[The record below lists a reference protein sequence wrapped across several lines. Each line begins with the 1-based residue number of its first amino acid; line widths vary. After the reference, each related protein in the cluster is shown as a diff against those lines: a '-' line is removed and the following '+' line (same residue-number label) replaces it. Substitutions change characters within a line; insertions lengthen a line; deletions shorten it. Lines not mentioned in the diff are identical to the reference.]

1 MHTQLISLARK
12 FFLGTVAVIGLLLL
26 SGCDMKLTNLT
37 PPSVQENP
45 SQIYTLTLRISPA
58 SGAIIKESIMPSVV
72 IGGQNFAMRK
82 SALEN
87 DIYEFDYQL
96 PAGTDE
102 MSYYFL
108 VQYKIDANNI
118 PRDREA
124 YTDILRTKVAK
135 RYVLTLEVNR
145 APVGARIA
153 ILGRGFTPQDV
164 VLLDNQPARTV
175 FESPNSLSFFVP
187 PVAANRNYRVALQ
200 SVGGASPVG
209 MLRVDPSTVQV
220 FPASL
225 NLTSGQTQAITFTL
239 PYPASMGGLLLDI
252 TTDVPES
259 VIMPE
264 VVVPNG
270 QNSVTVQVQGGKKG
284 SGSLYLKGYG
294 QGEVVIPVTVR

>member
-12 FFLGTVAVIGLLLL
+12 FFLGSVAVLGLLLL

-45 SQIYTLTLRISPA
+45 SQIYTLALRVTPS
-58 SGAIIKESIMPSVV
+58 SGAIIKDTVMPSVV
-72 IGGQNFAMRK
+72 IGGQNYPMRK

-118 PRDREA
+118 PRERET
-124 YTDILRTKVAK
+124 YTDVLRTKIAK

-153 ILGRGFTPQDV
+153 VLGRGFTPQDV

-175 FESPNSLSFFVP
+175 FESTNSLNFYVP
-187 PVAANRNYRVALQ
+187 PVAANRNYRIALQ
-200 SVGGASPVG
+200 TAGGASPVG
-209 MLRVDPSTVQV
+209 MLRVDPSSVQV
-220 FPASL
+220 FPSSL
-225 NLTSGQTQAITFTL
+225 QLLSGQSQSLTFTL
-239 PYPASMGGLLLDI
+239 PYPASMGGLLLDV
-252 TTDVPES
+252 TTDAPES
-259 VIMPE
+259 IIMPE
-264 VVVPNG
+264 VVVPQG

-284 SGSLYLKGYG
+284 AGSLYLKGYG
-294 QGEVVIPVTVR
+294 QGEVVIPFSVR